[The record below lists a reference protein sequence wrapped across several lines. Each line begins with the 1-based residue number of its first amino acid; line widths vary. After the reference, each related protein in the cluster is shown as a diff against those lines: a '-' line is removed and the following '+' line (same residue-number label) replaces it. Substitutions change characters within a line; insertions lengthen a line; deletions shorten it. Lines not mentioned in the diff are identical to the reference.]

1 MMKGLKMAGVLASSM
16 VLMACSSSNGAQSA
30 SQGDIWQ
37 SPGQVMLAETPA
49 KLDSY
54 LWLNSMPVVGE
65 GDNQQGTLLASVKV
79 VSATNKALPTDV
91 TVKQVLLATDDQQW
105 LANSQLE
112 VNAMDN
118 NEFEVMLRKGPNW
131 PAGTVVNVALT
142 LNYQGKEMTLT
153 QRQVKIDQVF

>member
-1 MMKGLKMAGVLASSM
+1 MKGLKIAGVLASSM
-16 VLMACSSSNGAQSA
+16 VLMACAGQSSTTSTQQN
-30 SQGDIWQ
+30 DIWQ

-79 VSATNKALPTDV
+79 VSATQQALPKEV
-91 TVKQVLLATDDQQW
+91 TVTQVLLATDNQQW
-105 LANSQLE
+105 LSNRQLE
-112 VNAMDN
+112 VNPMDN
-118 NEFEVMLRKGPNW
+118 NGIEVMLRQGPNW
-131 PAGTVVNVALT
+131 PAGTAVNVALT
-142 LNYQGKEMTLT
+142 LSYQGKEMTLT